1 MTSPSPAVALALAL
15 LSLASPLSAQEP
27 AEEETFSEVIEVSVV
42 NLDVFVS
49 DKKGKPLA
57 GLRQEDFQILED
69 GKPVE
74 ITNFYAEERTA
85 APTRAAAGPAA
96 APAAERSPEQRLNLV
111 IFVDDVNT
119 RPANRGRI
127 LDHID
132 EFLDQS
138 LAPGDQVMLV
148 RYDNGLDVRRMW
160 TADLAQVKADIDVL
174 KGLASDRRSWAASF
188 EHAIDDLIGAIYVE
202 WSWGPLTANRIQA
215 WAEQERDV
223 VQGALNGLDSVIG
236 WIAGVPGRKAVLY
249 VSDGLPIIPGDELM
263 SFAAERSNT
272 MRGSVRVS
280 GLSSQSNDMS
290 QQFREVTAHA
300 SRNRVGIYPIE
311 LWGAR
316 ASRGRQISNTIIANR
331 QNGLRFLAEDTGGRV
346 MLNAGDP
353 ISALKL
359 MEEDLS
365 AFYSLGYRPQ
375 RAGDDREHKI
385 EVRVRPKGA
394 TVRHRRWYRDKSVAE
409 SVAERTAAV
418 MRFGPEDNPLEAKL
432 EIGEQKTKEDGG
444 VLVPVRVKV
453 PIAKLYLT
461 AKDGVR
467 TGSLRLFVVA
477 GGEAGETPVRETR
490 VVTVRIPEAEAAAG
504 TGREYVH
511 DVGITLKP
519 GSYAVGVGVRDE
531 AVSVTSYLRK
541 EIAVGAD
548 GVAGK

>member
-1 MTSPSPAVALALAL
+1 MTSRFSPAVLVLTLLPLAGPL
-15 LSLASPLSAQEP
+15 LAQEP
-27 AEEETFSEVIEVSVV
+27 GEEEETFSEAIEVSVV
-42 NLDVFVS
+42 NLDVFVN

-57 GLRQEDFQILED
+57 GLRQEDFEILED

-74 ITNFYAEERTA
+74 VTNFYAEGGTA
-85 APTRAAAGPAA
+85 ARAAGQPGATPA
-96 APAAERSPEQRLNLV
+96 PVRSEEQKLHLV

-119 RPANRGRI
+119 QPMNRGRI
-127 LDHID
+127 LDHVD
-132 EFLDQS
+132 EFLDQT

-160 TADLAQVKADIDVL
+160 TADVAQLKADVDVL
-174 KGLASDRRSWAASF
+174 KGMASDRRAWASSW
-188 EHAIDDLIGAIYVE
+188 EQAIDDLIEALYVGG
-202 WSWGPLTANRIQA
+202 WGPIAENRLQA

-223 VQGALNGLDSVIG
+223 VQGALNGLDAVIG
-236 WIAGVPGRKAVLY
+236 WIAGVPGRKAILY
-249 VSDGLPIIPGDELM
+249 VSDGLPIVPGDELM
-263 SFAAERSNT
+263 SWAADRSNS
-272 MRGSVRVS
+272 MRGSGRIS
-280 GLSSQSNDMS
+280 GLASQSNDMS
-290 QQFREVTAHA
+290 KRFRDVTAHA

-311 LWGAR
+311 AWGAR
-316 ASRGRQISNTIIANR
+316 ANRGRQISSTIIANR

-365 AFYSLGYRPQ
+365 AFYSLGYRPA
-375 RAGDDREHKI
+375 RAADGREHKI
-385 EVRVRPKGA
+385 EVRVKAKGA
-394 TVRHRRWYRDKSVAE
+394 TVRHRQWYRDKTVAE

-418 MRFGPEDNPLEAKL
+418 MRFGPEDNPLEAKI
-432 EIGEQKTKEDGG
+432 EIGEQKAKEDGG

-453 PIAKLYLT
+453 PIAKLYLAAKGGIRT
-461 AKDGVR
+461 A
-467 TGSLRLFVVA
+467 SLRLFVVA

-490 VVTVRIPEAEAAAG
+490 VVTVEIPEAEAAAG

-519 GSYAVGVGVRDE
+519 GSYAVGVGIRDE

-541 EIAVGAD
+541 EIAVGVG
-548 GVAGK
+548 GVAAGK

>member
-1 MTSPSPAVALALAL
+1 MTSPSPAVALVLTL
-15 LSLASPLSAQEP
+15 LSIASPLLAQEP
-27 AEEETFSEVIEVSVV
+27 AEEETFSEAIEVSVV

-57 GLRQEDFQILED
+57 DLRQEDFEILED

-74 ITNFYAEERTA
+74 ITNFYAEGKTA
-85 APTRAAAGPAA
+85 FPAAGQPAA
-96 APAAERSPEQRLNLV
+96 TPAPARSEEQKLHLV

-119 RPANRGRI
+119 QPMTRGRI
-127 LDHID
+127 LDHVD
-132 EFLDQS
+132 EFLDQA
-138 LAPGDQVMLV
+138 LTPGDQVMLV

-160 TADLAQVKADIDVL
+160 TADLAQVKTDVDAL
-174 KGLASDRRSWAASF
+174 KRMTSDSRKWASSW
-188 EHAIDDLIGAIYVE
+188 EQAIDDLIEALYVGG
-202 WSWGPLTANRIQA
+202 WGPIAENRLQA

-223 VQGALNGLDSVIG
+223 VQGALNGLDAVIG
-236 WIAGVPGRKAVLY
+236 WIAGVPGRKAILY
-249 VSDGLPIIPGDELM
+249 VSDGLPIVPGDELL
-263 SFAAERSNT
+263 SWAADRSNS
-272 MRGSVRVS
+272 MRGTGRIS
-280 GLSSQSNDMS
+280 GLTSQSNDMS
-290 QQFREVTAHA
+290 KRFRDVTAHA

-311 LWGAR
+311 AWGAR
-316 ASRGRQISNTIIANR
+316 ANRGRQISGTIIANR
-331 QNGLRFLAEDTGGRV
+331 QNGLRFLAQDTGGRV

-365 AFYSLGYRPQ
+365 AFYSLGYRPT
-375 RAGDDREHKI
+375 RAADGREHKI
-385 EVRVRPKGA
+385 EVRVKAKGA
-394 TVRHRRWYRDKSVAE
+394 TARHRQWYRDKTVAE

-432 EIGEQKTKEDGG
+432 EIGEQKAKEDGG

-519 GSYAVGVGVRDE
+519 GSYAVGVGIRDE

-541 EIAVGAD
+541 EIAVGAG
-548 GVAGK
+548 GVAAGK